1 MNIAEGDAQAI
12 RLLLHRGE
20 TALIGIRAAADH
32 DLFARL
38 GMKHRKRLGAAGN
51 KQAEEEKETIDH
63 KRVLD

>member
-1 MNIAEGDAQAI
+1 
-12 RLLLHRGE
+12 
-20 TALIGIRAAADH
+20 
-32 DLFARL
+32 L